1 MPNALAHR
9 SGAALLVGVALLSI
23 ESQKKEFTHAPI
35 TGSIVAAACTNI
47 PDWLEPAIH
56 PHHRQFFHSFAFA
69 GLVGYGMY
77 KAYQWETESDL
88 DKFIRL
94 CLLAAGAGILIH
106 LAMDSATSRSLP
118 ILGKI

>member
-9 SGAALLVGVALLSI
+9 SGAALLVGSALLSI
-23 ESQKKEFTHAPI
+23 ESQKKEYTHAPI
-35 TGSIVAAACTNI
+35 TGSAVAAICTNI
-47 PDWLEPAIH
+47 PDWLEPAMH

-77 KAYQWETESDL
+77 KACKWEAETDF

-94 CLLAAGAGILIH
+94 CLLAAGAGVLIH

>member
-9 SGAALLVGVALLSI
+9 SGAALLVGAALLSI
-23 ESQKKEFTHAPI
+23 ESRKKEFTHAPI
-35 TGSIVAAACTNI
+35 TGSAIAAVCTNI
-47 PDWLEPAIH
+47 PDWLEPAMH

-77 KAYQWETESDL
+77 KAYQWEAASDL
-88 DKFIRL
+88 DKFIRFG
-94 CLLAAGAGILIH
+94 LLAAGAGVLIH